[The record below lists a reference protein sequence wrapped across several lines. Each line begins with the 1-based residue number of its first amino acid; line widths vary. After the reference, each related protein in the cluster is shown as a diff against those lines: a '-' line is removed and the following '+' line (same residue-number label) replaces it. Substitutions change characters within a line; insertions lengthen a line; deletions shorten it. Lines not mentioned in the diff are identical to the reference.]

1 MDFSFSSLSLV
12 SCSDCRVF
20 SSDTCFTVCDDSD
33 ASDNIDSWS
42 VYIRDVI
49 VYDLC
54 THTVLHVHT
63 YIQCTYYRNV
73 CLPHGL
79 TASMDGTIL
88 DVHVLYVPLMVA
100 HCHWAVLVLTT
111 SL

>member
-1 MDFSFSSLSLV
+1 MICV
-12 SCSDCRVF
+12 H
-20 SSDTCFTVCDDSD
+20 TQ
-33 ASDNIDSWS
+33 
-42 VYIRDVI
+42 Y
-49 VYDLC
+49 YMY
-54 THTVLHVHT
+54 THTV

-100 HCHWAVLVLTT
+100 HCHWAVLVLTI
-111 SL
+111 